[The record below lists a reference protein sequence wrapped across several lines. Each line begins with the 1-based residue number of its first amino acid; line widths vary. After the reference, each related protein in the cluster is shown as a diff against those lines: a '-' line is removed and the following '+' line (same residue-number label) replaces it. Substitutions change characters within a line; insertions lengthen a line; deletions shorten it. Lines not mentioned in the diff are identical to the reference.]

1 METLRVQEADR
12 VAAQAAAAA
21 AAMARQEAENARVA
35 TAAIDAAIAARD
47 DLALDEAISIAMDMS
62 LPASDE
68 IDKYMAMAARVLA
81 YLQLRA
87 AKPVHSLWLCA
98 EVQTAFDALAHVHA
112 LAADSRA
119 PVAQHLADELIDG
132 PRLSALVSSSDTL
145 AALVPDASSRQ
156 RVSAVLSEMCA

>member
-1 METLRVQEADR
+1 MQEADR

-21 AAMARQEAENARVA
+21 AAMARREAENARVA
-35 TAAIDAAIAARD
+35 TATIDAAIAARD
-47 DLALDEAISIAMDMS
+47 GHALDEAISIAMDSS
-62 LPASDE
+62 LPDSDE
-68 IDKYMAMAARVLA
+68 IDQYMAMAARVLA

-87 AKPVHSLWLCA
+87 AKPVHSSWLCA

-119 PVAQHLADELIDG
+119 AVAKHLADELIDG
-132 PRLSALVSSSDTL
+132 PRLSALASSSDATL

-156 RVSAVLSEMCA
+156 RLAAVLSEMCA